1 MIDVIA
7 NNIANVNTTGFK
19 RSRASFEDLLYETIQ
34 GARVE
39 TPQEQ
44 ETLGPIQ
51 IGMGTRLSAVVRLD
65 TQGTPQ
71 QTGRTLDVAIQ
82 GDGYFQ
88 VQRPNGGVGYTRDGS
103 FTLSDTGAVVTS
115 DGYPLVPSLVIPS
128 DSQNLAISSSGVVT
142 ITNTG
147 GKTTQIGQIELT
159 RFLNPTGL
167 EDLGQNQYGQTAASG
182 EPIQGAPMST
192 NFGSILQGNLES
204 SNVDIVQEMTDMITA
219 QRAYE
224 INAKA
229 VQTSE
234 TMLDDTMRSFGSV
247 LAGLLTLAG
256 AALAQAPAAP
266 SGAIPPRLVQRV
278 VADIAQQ
285 WAGDTVGLQLVW
297 GHVPHAAMFPPKT
310 GVRIVGRGDGGWFVA
325 VFDPGS
331 TGPFAVRV
339 RAGAPDSTLVAART
353 VETGR
358 S

>member
-1 MIDVIA
+1 MDPGLRTAASGMEAQQQMIDVIA

-39 TPQEQ
+39 TPEEQ
-44 ETLGPIQ
+44 QTLGPIQ

-88 VQRPNGGVGYTRDGS
+88 VQRPDGTIGYTRDGS
-103 FTLSDTGAVVTS
+103 FTLSDTGQVVTS
-115 DGYPLVPSLVIPS
+115 DGYPLIPSLVIPS

-147 GKTTQIGQIELT
+147 GKTTQIGQIELA
-159 RFLNPTGL
+159 RFLNSTGL

-192 NFGSILQGNLES
+192 YFGSVLQGNLES

-234 TMLDDTMRSFGSV
+234 TMLDDTN
-247 LAGLLTLAG
+247 
-256 AALAQAPAAP
+256 AL
-266 SGAIPPRLVQRV
+266 IR
-278 VADIAQQ
+278 
-285 WAGDTVGLQLVW
+285 
-297 GHVPHAAMFPPKT
+297 
-310 GVRIVGRGDGGWFVA
+310 
-325 VFDPGS
+325 
-331 TGPFAVRV
+331 
-339 RAGAPDSTLVAART
+339 
-353 VETGR
+353 
-358 S
+358 